1 MQPDKLELEMTERVV
16 DEAPDHLLAVLRDL
30 KALGVRIAIDDFGT
44 GHSGL
49 SRLRTFP
56 VDTLKIDRSF
66 VQEVVTPDD
75 RAPLLVAMIR
85 LAHDLGMSVVAE
97 GVETEVQAA
106 FLQAHGCDVGQGFL
120 FARPLPASEIR
131 DHLIGRR

>member
-1 MQPDKLELEMTERVV
+1 
-16 DEAPDHLLAVLRDL
+16 LRDL
-30 KALGVRIAIDDFGT
+30 KSLGVKIAIDDFGT

-49 SRLRTFP
+49 NRLRTFP

-66 VQEVVTPDD
+66 VHEVVHAGD
-75 RAPLLVAMIR
+75 RAPLLAAMIR

-106 FLQAHGCDVGQGFL
+106 FLVEHGCDVGQGFL
-120 FARPLPASEIR
+120 FARPQAAADVLRLPRQAEGDGRAAEVRAR
-131 DHLIGRR
+131 D